1 MRSFLEEV
9 IEEECSQADS
19 LDHFVFVLPSKR
31 AGVFLRNCIA
41 RSAKKTLFSPEIYS
55 IEAFVEKLSGLSYA
69 PAAQQLFELYTV
81 YLDTASGEKDN
92 FHDFSKWAQT
102 LLQDFNEIDRYLVDP
117 QRIFSNLA
125 AIREMEHWGP
135 QAEKTQMMR
144 NYLQFWNQMETLYT
158 AFNNALLQKGVGHQG
173 LVYRQASQQVERY
186 TEHARDKKHVFVG
199 FNALNTAET
208 TIIQHI
214 LSKSDAAIYWDS
226 DPYFINDPIHDA
238 GHFIRKHKS
247 NWASLKDY
255 PLKGPKETYLSKKN
269 IQIIGVPKLVSQAKY
284 VGNLLNSLGSQNT
297 KGLKNTA
304 MVLGDETLLNP
315 LLNAIPPTLEGVNIT
330 MGYPLGKTPM
340 AGLFSLFF
348 DLYDHRTPQGWFYRD
363 ILSFLSHPYVQVLLT
378 REKENIAAVLSET
391 IKIRNWSYINM
402 EKIDSLALGTSP
414 LNELLFN
421 ELPLPGLLL
430 DKCLYIIA
438 VLKPKFQQTGQAL
451 ELEYLYR
458 FYTLFNQ
465 LKEWVAAHSFVNDL
479 KSLHSLYEELLSSET
494 LDFRGEPLQGLQL
507 MGMLESRNLDFET
520 VILTSVNE
528 GILPSGKSNNSF
540 LPFDVKLAF
549 DLPTYK
555 DKDAVYTYHFYRL
568 LQRAKNVY
576 ILYNTEPD
584 VLEGGEK
591 SRLITQLLTDGN
603 RPGDITE
610 LIASPEINPMAPSLE
625 TVIKD
630 GDLMAQIQK
639 LAGRG
644 FSPTSLS
651 NYIRN
656 PIDFY
661 KQSILKIEDTLAVEE
676 TVAANTFGTIIHNTL
691 EDLYRP
697 LVGAILTETGLSG
710 LKPEIE
716 KLVRRHFTNSYTD
729 GDIGRGKNLIAFR
742 VAVRYVENFIDRE
755 IENAKKHRIRLL
767 GLEESLEMQ
776 LSLPEIDFPVFIRGK
791 LDRIDELDGTL
802 RIIDYKTGSTTPGQV
817 EIVAWEDIIA
827 HYDQSKAFQLLCY
840 ALLYTDKHSV
850 EALEA
855 GIISFKNLSAGLL
868 RFATKAAKGSR
879 SKNTTIDPEVL
890 QLFQG
895 QLKTLILEICDPK
908 VPLVQKEV

>member
-9 IEEECSQADS
+9 IEEECSQTDS
-19 LDHFVFVLPSKR
+19 LDRFVFVLPSKR
-31 AGVFLRNCIA
+31 AGIFLRNCIA
-41 RSAKKTLFSPEIYS
+41 RSAKRTLFSPEIYS
-55 IEAFVEKLSGLSYA
+55 IEAFVEKLSGLTYA
-69 PAAQQLFELYTV
+69 THTQQLFELYTS
-81 YLDTASGEKDN
+81 YLKTITGEHDN

-102 LLQDFNEIDRYLVDP
+102 LLQDFNEIDRYLIDAES
-117 QRIFSNLA
+117 IFSNLA
-125 AIREMEHWGP
+125 SIREMEHWGP
-135 QAEKTQMMR
+135 HAEKTQMMR
-144 NYLQFWNQMETLYT
+144 NYLRFWNQLEALYT
-158 AFNNALLQKGVGHQG
+158 TFNTALLQKGVGHQG
-173 LVYRQASQQVERY
+173 LVYRQACKQLEGYMGR
-186 TEHARDKKHVFVG
+186 TRDKRHVFVG

-208 TIIQHI
+208 TIIQHM
-214 LSKSDAAIYWDS
+214 LSASDATIYWDS

-247 NWASLKDY
+247 SWAYLKDH
-255 PLKGPKETYLSKKN
+255 PLRGVKETYLSQKN

-284 VGNLLNSLGSQNT
+284 VGNLLNHLKSKNPSS
-297 KGLKNTA
+297 LKNTA
-304 MVLGDETLLNP
+304 VVLADETLLNP
-315 LLNAIPPTLEGVNIT
+315 LMNAIPQTLEGVNIT
-330 MGYPLGKTPM
+330 MGYPLYKTPM

-348 DLYDHRTPQGWFYRD
+348 DLYDHKSPQGWFYRD
-363 ILSFLSHPYVQVLLT
+363 MLSFLSHPYCQVLLT
-378 REKENIAAVLSET
+378 GEKENTASYLSET
-391 IKIRNWSYINM
+391 IKLRNWSYINR
-402 EKIDSLALGTSP
+402 EKIASLALGASP
-414 LNELLFN
+414 LEELLF
-421 ELPLPGLLL
+421 EGVPPPGLLL
-430 DKCLYIIA
+430 DKCLYIIE
-438 VLKPKFQQTGQAL
+438 VLKSKFQQTGQPL

-479 KSLHSLYEELLSSET
+479 KSLHSLYVELLSAET

-540 LPFDVKLAF
+540 IPFDVKLAF
-549 DLPTYK
+549 GLPTYK

-568 LQRAKNVY
+568 LQRAKNIY
-576 ILYNTEPD
+576 LLYNTEPD

-610 LIASPEINPMAPSLE
+610 LIASPEISPIVPSLE

-630 GDLMAQIQK
+630 VDLMAQIQK

-661 KQSILKIEDTLAVEE
+661 KQNILKIEDPLEVEE
-676 TVAANTFGTIIHNTL
+676 IVAANTFGTIIHNTL

-697 LVGAILTETGLSG
+697 LVGTTLTEAGLTN
-710 LKPEIE
+710 LKPGIE
-716 KLVRRHFTNSYTD
+716 KLVRHHFTSSYTD

-742 VAVRYVENFIDRE
+742 VAVRYVENFLDRE
-755 IENAKKHRIRLL
+755 IEEAKKHHIRIL

-776 LSLPEIDFPVFIRGK
+776 FTLPEIDFAVFIRGK
-791 LDRIDELDGTL
+791 LDRVDEMNGVL
-802 RIIDYKTGSTTPGQV
+802 RIIDYKTGKATSGQV
-817 EIVAWEDIIA
+817 EVVDWEKIITD
-827 HYDQSKAFQLLCY
+827 YDQSKAFQLLCY
-840 ALLYTDKHSV
+840 AFLYANKHPVNS
-850 EALEA
+850 LEA

-879 SKNTTIDPEVL
+879 SKNTTIDKDIL
-890 QLFQG
+890 QQFQDH
-895 QLKTLILEICDPK
+895 LKKLILEICDPK
-908 VPLVQKEV
+908 VPFVQKEV